1 MSPLIASLVS
11 FLIWWALGSA
21 ILFFIFQKDAKQ
33 KSNTLLKNA
42 ESTARE
48 MVQNAEKQVQLMEKQ
63 VEDMRSDIRDRK
75 KEITDTEEKLSQ
87 KDFRLEKKLE
97 EIEQKQEWIY
107 KKEQL
112 IDERIADI
120 EKKRDDMNGKL
131 EEIAGMNVESAR
143 DLLLKNTEERYEKD
157 ILEVMEKKQKDLKTR
172 EAELAREILIKSIQ
186 QYAGD
191 VTGETTQT
199 MVHLANDDLKGK
211 LIGKEGRNIIAFE
224 KAAGVSLIID
234 DTPDTVFI
242 SSFDL
247 FRRYIAKK
255 SLEELIE
262 DKRIQPARIEEIV
275 EQNQKDAERLIADL
289 GRKTVDEMGVPGIP
303 DEILPLIGKFRFRT
317 SYGQNILMHSKEV
330 AYIAEAIAKL
340 VGADAALALK
350 GGLLHD
356 LGKSMDHDVEGTH
369 PEIGWRIARKY
380 GLDEKTVNIIEWHHD
395 DVPQICIETKIV
407 QIADAI
413 SAVRPW
419 ARRMNVEEYIKRIQE
434 MENIAMSFPGVSKA
448 YALSA
453 GREVRVFVDAD
464 TVSDLDAIKRAQEI
478 AAQIEANCNYP
489 WEVKINLY
497 REKRVIEYAR

>member
-1 MSPLIASLVS
+1 MTFVVGIILG
-11 FLIWWALGSA
+11 WAWLF
-21 ILFFIFQKDAKQ
+21 LFFQNGERN
-33 KSNTLLKNA
+33 KSRGIIKEA
-42 ESTARE
+42 ESIAKE
-48 MVQNAEKQVQLMEKQ
+48 LLNKAEQQVKLTEKQ
-63 VEDMRSDIRDRK
+63 VEDMRVDIRDRK
-75 KEITDTEEKLSQ
+75 KEIAETEEKLSQ
-87 KDFRLEKKLE
+87 KDLRLEKKLD
-97 EIEQKQEWIY
+97 EIEQKQEGIY

-112 IDERIADI
+112 LDEKIAEA
-120 EKKRDDMNGKL
+120 EKKRDALSTKL
-131 EEIAGMNVESAR
+131 EEIANMSTEDAR
-143 DLLLKNTEERYEKD
+143 SLLLKNTEEQCERD
-157 ILEVMEKKQKDLKTR
+157 ILELLEKKKKDLKAR
-172 EAELAREILIKSIQ
+172 EVELSREILIKSIQ
-186 QYAGD
+186 QYAGE

-211 LIGKEGRNIIAFE
+211 LIGKEWRNIIAFE

-275 EQNQKDAERLIADL
+275 EQNQHDAERLIADL
-289 GRKTVDEMGVPGIP
+289 GRKTVDEMGITGIP
-303 DEILPLIGKFRFRT
+303 DEIVPLIGKFRFRT

-340 VGADAALALK
+340 IGADAALALK
-350 GGLLHD
+350 WGLLHD
-356 LGKSMDHDVEGTH
+356 IGKSMDHDVEGTH
-369 PEIGWRIARKY
+369 PEIGGRIARKY
-380 GLDEKTVNIIEWHHD
+380 GLDDKTINIIEGHHD

-413 SAVRPW
+413 SAIRPW

-434 MENIAMSFPGVSKA
+434 MENIAMSFSGVSKA

-464 TVSDLDAIKRAQEI
+464 TVSDLDAEKKAQEI
-478 AAQIEANCNYP
+478 AAQIEASCNYP